1 MITVRRGATLGSAQ
15 SDTLTLRCHFAF
27 ADYQDPAHQH
37 DGRLRVLNQGTLRP
51 SEVYHLGPEA
61 AVDVVTWVR
70 AGSLTAQIDA
80 FAPEEIQADGLH
92 LISTG
97 SGCQK
102 LAWQAGPEG
111 ASFLQFWFLPD
122 TDEGMPRQES
132 RLSFPQGEDGGFRIL
147 ASGFPEDDPEESE
160 VVTDG
165 APVALS
171 AGARL
176 LHAVIPAGEGA
187 AYSTSVNRDLYLLV
201 VSGMVNVAAAVL
213 QAGDAAAVS
222 DVRDL
227 TVMAQEQAVVLLT
240 DVAST

>member
-1 MITVRRGATLGSAQ
+1 MITVRRAATLGSAK

-51 SEVYHLGPEA
+51 AEAYHLGPEA
-61 AVDVVTWVR
+61 AVDLVTCVR
-70 AGSLTAQIDA
+70 AGSLTAQVDD
-80 FAPEEIQADGLH
+80 FPSEDIQADGLH

-160 VVTDG
+160 IVADG

-176 LHAVIPAGEGA
+176 LHAAIPAGEGA
-187 AYSTSVNRDLYLLV
+187 AYSTSASRDLYLLV
-201 VSGMVNVAAAVL
+201 VSGVVSVEDAVL
-213 QAGDAAAVS
+213 QAGDAAAVT

-227 TVMAQEQAVVLLT
+227 TVMAQEEAIVLLT
-240 DVAST
+240 DVASA